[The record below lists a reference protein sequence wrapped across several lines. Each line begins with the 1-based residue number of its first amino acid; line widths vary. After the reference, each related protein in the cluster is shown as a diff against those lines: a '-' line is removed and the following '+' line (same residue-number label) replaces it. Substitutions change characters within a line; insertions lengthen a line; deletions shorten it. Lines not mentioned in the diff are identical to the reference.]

1 MAKKSTASI
10 YSGLQSAGKIS
21 GSLTKKLLS
30 EKKNF
35 LASILYDW
43 PVIVGPLY
51 AQTLKPKQ
59 VSFPKNKNTG
69 ATLHLFVLNGS
80 AALLMHHV
88 QPFILERVNQFVGY
102 AAFHKISLHQTS
114 SESSFTISQTPA
126 SSLPVLSA
134 HEAKEM
140 NSLLAETP
148 EGDLKDALK
157 QLGESLYRS
166 KASS

>member
-1 MAKKSTASI
+1 MAKDTASI
-10 YSGLQSAGKIS
+10 YRGLQSAGKVS

-59 VSFPKNKNTG
+59 VSFPKNRNTG
-69 ATLHLFVLNGS
+69 ATLHLSVLNGS
-80 AALLMHHV
+80 AALLIHHV
-88 QPFILERVNQFVGY
+88 QAFILERVNQFVGY
-102 AAFHKISLHQTS
+102 AAFHKISLHQAS
-114 SESSFTISQTPA
+114 ADSFFTLSPA
-126 SSLPVLSA
+126 SSSSLRTLSDQ
-134 HEAKEM
+134 EEKEM
-140 NSLLAETP
+140 YSLLAETP
-148 EGDLKDALK
+148 DGDLKEALK

-166 KASS
+166 KAPL

>member
-1 MAKKSTASI
+1 MARDTAFI
-10 YSGLQSAGKIS
+10 YRGLQSAGKVS

-69 ATLHLFVLNGS
+69 ATLHLSVLNGS
-80 AALLMHHV
+80 AALLIHHV
-88 QPFILERVNQFVGY
+88 QAFILERVNQFVGH
-102 AAFHKISLHQTS
+102 AAFHKISLHQAS
-114 SESSFTISQTPA
+114 ADSFFTPLYP
-126 SSLPVLSA
+126 SPSLRVLSA
-134 HEAKEM
+134 EEEKEV
-140 NSLLAETP
+140 NSLLVSTP
-148 EGDLKDALK
+148 EGDLKEALK